1 MDIERIKT
9 MAKKQ
14 GKSITYICKLIDRPK
29 YYLND
34 VAKTEDRKI
43 ADVDLRTIA
52 VDLNTSVE
60 YLKGETDDPRFSLK
74 DVGMKVLPFDGKGVR
89 PVFGHASAG
98 LGVVAH
104 QEVLGYEEVDPGYDT
119 DDYFW
124 LQVDGDSMAP
134 IIDDKDLVLVERG
147 DPLESGNIQVVIVD
161 DEEGFVKKVSIDD
174 DTLTLHSFNPYYPP
188 MTFGG
193 SELSRIR
200 NVGKVIE
207 LKRKF

>member
-34 VAKTEDRKI
+34 VAKAEDRKI

-52 VDLNTSVE
+52 IDLNTSVE

-147 DPLESGNIQVVIVD
+147 APLESGNIQVVIVD

-174 DTLTLHSFNPYYPP
+174 DTLTLYSFNPYYPP
-188 MTFGG
+188 MIFGG